1 MTVSKLSQLSNRNRP
16 GEQTRSVCLS
26 ENIRRQLRFQKCNL
40 IFKKEFALLNAP
52 QMQFVMP
59 RRVCENAD
67 GQVKVVMLELKF
79 VDTALYCF
87 RV

>member
-1 MTVSKLSQLSNRNRP
+1 MKVNYPIETGPANKPGSVSLS
-16 GEQTRSVCLS
+16 G
-26 ENIRRQLRFQKCNL
+26 NIRRQLRFQKCNL